1 MLKKIT
7 TVLHKV
13 RRPLMQ
19 CRRFSDIQT
28 DEWFLF
34 PRQREGNIYA
44 VNWSLVEDGVT
55 PVGDAFRNAELSTL
69 TKKIGSKVQNGKV
82 ELPKPLFFGDFILQ
96 ESGDHI
102 SHDEFSMLFKEQQM
116 HLESG
121 ISLYVEDAG
130 IGAYNNIRNGVRV
143 IAEDPALALIARNL
157 LIPTPPR
164 DVNHRA
170 RFKGWNFDPR
180 WVEVKPVWN
189 GSGYDLPKNLPQV
202 ARPGERP
209 IVAFV
214 GGTSKAVAVQF
225 VENSNEIVGVNI
237 IIGGA
242 APVRA
247 MIEVIGHA
255 NTVLVNQQQPSSVA
269 LASTVLVKG
278 ADTVVILNANDDIVE
293 AAATA
298 GLLYGAY
305 HNILTPDG
313 VTAMWNGYL
322 GSSKML
328 TATSSK
334 TPVVSVNDKVTIT
347 LEPNNVVFPPKHIIF
362 YDKGASKSKLSI
374 DEALKRVIDLTDE
387 SKEEA
392 IKALFKTATISIIGQ
407 VSDLNGIF

>member
-1 MLKKIT
+1 M
-7 TVLHKV
+7 
-13 RRPLMQ
+13 MQ
-19 CRRFSDIQT
+19 WRRFSDVQT

-69 TKKIGSKVQNGKV
+69 TKKLGSKVQSGKV
-82 ELPKPLFFGDFILQ
+82 ELSKPLFFGDFILQ

-102 SHDEFSMLFKEQQM
+102 SHDEFSVLFTEQQR

-130 IGAYNNIRNGVRV
+130 IGAYSHVRNGVRV

-189 GSGYDLPKNLPQV
+189 GTGYDLPKDLPQV

-214 GGTSKAVAVQF
+214 GGSSKAVAVQF
-225 VENSNEIVGVNI
+225 VENNNEIVGANI
-237 IIGGA
+237 VIGGA

-255 NTVLVNQQQPSSVA
+255 NTVLVNQQQSLSVA
-269 LASTVLVKG
+269 LPSTVLVKG
-278 ADTVVILNANDDIVE
+278 ADTAVILNTNDDIVE
-293 AAATA
+293 AAAAA

-322 GSSKML
+322 GSSKKL

-334 TPVVSVNDKVTIT
+334 TPVVSVNDKVTIN
-347 LEPNNVVFPPKHIIF
+347 LEPNNVVFSPKHIIF
-362 YDKGASKSKLSI
+362 YDKGASKGKLSI
-374 DEALKRVIDLTDE
+374 DEAVKRVIDITDD